1 MENVLKNW
9 IKHVSNKDLVNVVD
23 MYAEDGVLL
32 GTFSDV
38 VRKGKNDIEDYFKFF
53 LKKNPTANLV
63 QKETHI
69 INDNNFTVCGFYD
82 FEVDSGD
89 GNRVISKARFSF
101 VFQKQNELFKILSH
115 HSSIM
120 P

>member
-9 IKHVSNKDLVNVVD
+9 IKYVSNNDIVNVVD
-23 MYAEDGVLL
+23 MYAENGVLL
-32 GTFSDV
+32 GTFSDA
-38 VRKGKNDIEDYFKFF
+38 VRKGKNDIEDYFKYF
-53 LKKNPTANLV
+53 LKKNPTPNLV
-63 QKETHI
+63 KTETHI

-82 FEVDSGD
+82 FEVDSEH
-89 GNRVISKARFSF
+89 GNRAISKARFSF
-101 VFQKQNELFKILSH
+101 VFQKQNDLFKILSH

>member
-9 IKHVSNKDLVNVVD
+9 IKYVSAQDLDMVVD
-23 MYAEDGVLL
+23 MYCEDGVLL

-38 VRKGKNDIEDYFKFF
+38 VRKGKKDIEDYFKFF
-53 LKKNPTANLV
+53 LKKNPKASLV
-63 QKETHI
+63 QTETHI
-69 INDNNFTVCGFYD
+69 INENNFAVSGFYD
-82 FEVDSGD
+82 FEVDSD
-89 GNRVISKARFSF
+89 AEKRVISKARFSF
-101 VFQKQNELFKILSH
+101 VFQKQKEFFKILSH

>member
-1 MENVLKNW
+1 MDNVLKNW
-9 IKHVSNKDLVNVVD
+9 IKYVSKQDLEKVVD
-23 MYAEDGVLL
+23 MYAEDGILL

-38 VRKGKNDIEDYFKFF
+38 VRKGKKDIEDYFKFF
-53 LKKNPTANLV
+53 LKKNPSAELV
-63 QKETHI
+63 QIERHI

-82 FEVDSGD
+82 FEVDSED
-89 GNRVISKARFSF
+89 DNRVISKARFSF
-101 VFQKQNELFKILSH
+101 VFQKQDELFKILSH